1 MMMEDAPTLS
11 QLSQV
16 MLHATAPAFLLG
28 ATGSFV
34 GLLVAR
40 LNVIIERSRS
50 IHGIRDP
57 GDDRLPL
64 KTDIPRLKVRARLLQ
79 RSISLAIASAISTT
93 LLIVWSFIAAFFN
106 RDHEVGAALLF
117 VAAMTLFVVALIGL
131 AREVSIGLVEL
142 DHLP

>member
-1 MMMEDAPTLS
+1 MIDNAPSLS

-50 IHGIRDP
+50 IHGI
-57 GDDRLPL
+57 GDDEDRRLPL
-64 KTDIPRLKVRARLLQ
+64 RSDIPRLKARARLLQ
-79 RSISLAIASAISTT
+79 RAISLAIASAISTT
-93 LLIVWSFIAAFFN
+93 LLIGWSFVAAFFN

-117 VAAMTLFVVALIGL
+117 LIAMALFVAALIVL
-131 AREVSIGLVEL
+131 AREVSIGLVEI